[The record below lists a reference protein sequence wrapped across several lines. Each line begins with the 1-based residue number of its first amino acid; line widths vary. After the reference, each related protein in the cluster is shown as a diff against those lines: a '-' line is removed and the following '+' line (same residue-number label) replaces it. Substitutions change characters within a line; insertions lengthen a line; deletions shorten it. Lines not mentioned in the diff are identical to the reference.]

1 MGYLNFITNKKRTI
15 STASAGE
22 INKLIPIQSTNV
34 TLPSKIKIKN
44 EDGEIDTSQFLIYK
58 VVGNSMCTSHIF
70 DNNFVFAK
78 ACKGTDEKLN
88 IPSLS
93 TIVFTVDKEREK
105 RRHNNIN
112 ENDIPQYKLRKFVMY
127 IDLRNPD
134 DNNIFAGVLNL
145 DLLSA
150 FQGEREVF
158 MKKIAEARE
167 EFKESLVIL
176 STTYKEGARDYSF
189 HSLDL
194 LNGIVEYCSSNSE
207 FEEVERVTSVN
218 DDPKLYQEMVC
229 YLAVG
234 NHKRFFYC
242 INDEQAI
249 IVISQI
255 FNSSREIIR
264 LISNKLS
271 PEITGNKLYRQSLIS
286 FLEKENT
293 KLYILVYEYETD
305 NPIYELLQRYQEKVF
320 IRHSASSKLILKGQV
335 VNFCIGDNHMFRL
348 ETNIESRLAQCNF
361 YDPDACR
368 NLIEKFEII
377 FEDCDLI
384 R

>member
-218 DDPKLYQEMVC
+218 DDPKLYQEMVY

>member
-134 DNNIFAGVLNL
+134 NNNIFAGVLNL

-218 DDPKLYQEMVC
+218 DDPKLYQEMVY